1 MTTYLGALS
10 HGAHSITIR
19 RDGLLIRWT
28 LCTPACVIT
37 QHEGPPHQAHD
48 AIEQWITSV
57 TDDWTEQAELRRR
70 ALDIRARIV
79 TTPPQ
84 LPKLTIVPP
93 PVIYGRIIA
102 VCVDC
107 GEETWWLRGR
117 STDGGNSVRM
127 EDEAGRS
134 YRVGHLLSLLETRL
148 PITDEP
154 RCPDC
159 TTYRA
164 LPWWRRWLTRKPQP

>member
-1 MTTYLGALS
+1 MTYLGALS
-10 HGAHSITIR
+10 HGAHTIAVH
-19 RDGLLIRWT
+19 RDGCLIRW
-28 LCTPACVIT
+28 LLSTPACVIT

-57 TDDWTEQAELRRR
+57 TDDWTEQAELRRD

-84 LPKLTIVPP
+84 PPNLTIVPP
-93 PVIYGRIIA
+93 PAIYGRIIA

-117 STDGGNSVRM
+117 STDGGNSVRI
-127 EDEAGRS
+127 
-134 YRVGHLLSLLETRL
+134 SLLETRL

-164 LPWWRRWLTRKPQP
+164 LPWWRRWLRRRP